1 MKNILMLVLTALLAG
16 CSQIT
21 GESIEDRA
29 TDQLKKTMKEVLNN
43 PDDATLTGVRT
54 EYQSDSLC
62 VIEFIL
68 KGKNGEGK
76 MISQNMEYIYID
88 MEKMTL
94 PEKGQLEGFYY
105 TGLPGSV
112 MYGLELLRDK
122 ESLKE
127 FQEQGFDPE
136 YVLSNTV
143 FNVRDKYGEE
153 LIKFAN
159 HSPSHPKINDKLIF
173 SASWLKVMMNG
184 RQVNTESKEIK
195 LN

>member
-1 MKNILMLVLTALLAG
+1 MKKVLYLLVTVLLLSCDQVG
-16 CSQIT
+16 QK
-21 GESIEDRA
+21 SIEDRA
-29 TDQLKKTMKEVLNN
+29 TDQLKKTMKEALNN
-43 PDDATLTGVRT
+43 PDDATLSGVRT

-62 VIEFIL
+62 IIDFTL
-68 KGKNGEGK
+68 KAKNGEGK
-76 MISQNMEYIYID
+76 MISQSMEYIYID

-94 PEKGQLEGFYY
+94 PEEGQLEGFYY
-105 TGLPGSV
+105 IGLPGSV

-136 YVLSNTV
+136 FVLSNTV
-143 FNVRDKYGEE
+143 FTVRDKYSEE

-184 RQVNTESKEIK
+184 RQVNNESKDIK
-195 LN
+195 L